1 MAGRSFKSD
10 DSFLRKLAIGA
21 FGNLKVIENLQDQ
34 GYSPIELER
43 GSTGYKIWKSIK
55 IKRVRVPDILCLN
68 SGVRIESRA
77 KSKLVISMSHS
88 NSDETRSWN
97 FGLKDDDYVAL
108 VKCESNGDDPLD
120 LEVSDLVQY
129 IRVEDLNYAFE
140 NDLVHDERQKGF
152 GEGFESRITW
162 PASFA
167 SSSGKITN
175 IDDQRIQ
182 FERIEDGRT
191 ITLQRTKKGID
202 LTPLVKE
209 GEEIVEGKVLAS
221 VVNVTNQ
228 LNVKKDKGVDYYL
241 EEINSLSISDRYGAA
256 KALAYF
262 FNDSVKDVLIKR
274 LSNEKEHIYIKL
286 EAAASLIKNNVN
298 EGYDFILSVLVSQF
312 LEQKLEAVIILS
324 EINNSRSIEILSE
337 VLHND
342 NEHNEI
348 RAGAAWSIGEIG
360 KSDGTES
367 LIESFKNVDD
377 LIRVEA
383 VRALAKITERYPND
397 ILEQFKKSD
406 AEVRPG
412 IAWALSKRKN
422 WNYDILNALDFN
434 SVDSRQWAA
443 YILGTNKEAD
453 IIEEIEKLKKIDE
466 ELYFAVTVLWKK
478 MSSWVF
484 NLEEY

>member
-1 MAGRSFKSD
+1 
-10 DSFLRKLAIGA
+10 
-21 FGNLKVIENLQDQ
+21 
-34 GYSPIELER
+34 
-43 GSTGYKIWKSIK
+43 
-55 IKRVRVPDILCLN
+55 
-68 SGVRIESRA
+68 
-77 KSKLVISMSHS
+77 
-88 NSDETRSWN
+88 
-97 FGLKDDDYVAL
+97 
-108 VKCESNGDDPLD
+108 
-120 LEVSDLVQY
+120 
-129 IRVEDLNYAFE
+129 
-140 NDLVHDERQKGF
+140 
-152 GEGFESRITW
+152 
-162 PASFA
+162 
-167 SSSGKITN
+167 
-175 IDDQRIQ
+175 RIQ

-383 VRALAKITERYPND
+383 VRALAKITEKYPND

-422 WNYDILNALDFN
+422 WTFDDILNALDFN